1 MIKFLP
7 LILLFIS
14 CSTSSPKQVVD
25 SSFSII
31 FKSEM
36 GGAEKSSHILIQNNE
51 SYIQFIESLKLDESQ
66 YANFLKVDFKK
77 KDVLVLFQ
85 GQKMYGGYSIDID
98 YISVDN
104 KTILVKKKET
114 GPQKGELATTVITT
128 PYCIALIPKGNKLII
143 E

>member
-25 SSFSII
+25 SSFSVI
-31 FKSEM
+31 FRSEM

-77 KDVLVLFQ
+77 KDVLVLYQ
-85 GQKMYGGYSIDID
+85 GQKTSGGYSIDIE
-98 YISVDN
+98 SVVNDN
-104 KTILVKKKET
+104 STIVVKKKEI
-114 GPQKGELATTVITT
+114 Q
-128 PYCIALIPKGNKLII
+128 PKDKDTC